1 MAKERI
7 YLFNP
12 NDTLALAQSIEEAN
26 KDNVMSYVISDK
38 GNSTARM
45 KNKQIELLYTT
56 NGVDPQNRKIGEGAF
71 SSHWDT
77 AHADIKELILESIIQ
92 SPPKNIKQSLLSGQP
107 SKILNS
113 ISTTWGPTK

>member
-38 GNSTARM
+38 GNSTART
-45 KNKQIELLYTT
+45 KNKQLKL
-56 NGVDPQNRKIGEGAF
+56 F
-71 SSHWDT
+71 
-77 AHADIKELILESIIQ
+77 
-92 SPPKNIKQSLLSGQP
+92 
-107 SKILNS
+107 
-113 ISTTWGPTK
+113 